1 MQGVSE
7 KVLPVLLVYRST
19 FGSELRLIR
28 LGSLA
33 DSQAGVVGVQIG
45 LGKMDRPPKGSPCST
60 FLLFALSDVANALVG
75 DVGTS
80 KAYR

>member
-7 KVLPVLLVYRST
+7 KVRPDSLVYRPT
-19 FGSELRLIR
+19 FWSELPLIR
-28 LGSLA
+28 PGSVVDNEA
-33 DSQAGVVGVQIG
+33 SAVGVPIG
-45 LGKMDRPPKGSPCST
+45 QEKMDRLPKGSPCST